1 MISLKNDQALEHM
14 STAGRLLATIFE
26 EIPGILRAGCS
37 TLDIDQYIEHRLH
50 EMRLVSGSKGY
61 KGYRFVSCISLN
73 DVVVH
78 GIPSASCIIKSGDL
92 VKIDVCAAFQG
103 YFADM
108 TRSYCVDH
116 IDLAVER
123 LVSAAYCALDKGIEQ
138 AWMGKHLSDISAAIQ
153 QEAEGKG
160 FGVVRDFAGH
170 GIGRA
175 MHEEPEILNYGKAG
189 RGPVLECGMA
199 FALEPMI
206 TMNDYHV
213 YVADDGWTVKTV
225 DGGYAAHVEDTIVIT
240 DNGPKI
246 ITRLPL

>member
-1 MISLKNDQALEHM
+1 MISLKNDQALERM
-14 STAGRLLATIFE
+14 ATAGRLLATIFE
-26 EIPGILRAGCS
+26 EITGILRAGIS
-37 TLDIDQYIEHRLH
+37 TLEIDQYIERRLL
-50 EMRLVSGSKGY
+50 EMQLRSGSKGY

-78 GIPSASCIIKSGDL
+78 GIPSAECIIKAGDL

-108 TRSYCVDH
+108 TRSYC
-116 IDLAVER
+116 IDETDMAVQR
-123 LVSAAYCALDKGIEQ
+123 LVAAAYSALDKGIEQ
-138 AWMGKHLSDISAAIQ
+138 SLVGNHLSDISAAIQ
-153 QEAEGKG
+153 LEAESKG

-175 MHEEPEILNYGKAG
+175 MHEEPEILNYGKPG
-189 RGPVLECGMA
+189 NGPVLKNGMS

-213 YVADDGWTVKTV
+213 FVDDDGWTVRTV
-225 DGGYAAHVEDTIVIT
+225 DGGYAAHVEDTVVVT

-246 ITRLPL
+246 ITRLPM